1 MNPNTPEE
9 SKVATVVTR
18 FTSSNLWKYGMLAFI
33 LCLLAYN
40 VLHLLK
46 FRNFSYDQYGGLMI
60 ALMLLFNHIACN
72 LTTKGWKSV
81 VMKTGAWVWIALVF
95 AYIFSL

>member
-9 SKVATVVTR
+9 LKVATVVTR
-18 FTSSNLWKYGMLAFI
+18 FTSSNLWKYGVLVLL

-46 FRNFSYDQYGGLMI
+46 FRNFGYDQYGPPMLT
-60 ALMLLFNHIACN
+60 LMLLFSHISLY
-72 LTTKGWKSV
+72 LTTKGRKSI
-81 VMKTGAWVWIALVF
+81 VMKTVAWVWIALVF
-95 AYIFSL
+95 AYLFSL

>member
-40 VLHLLK
+40 VFHLLK
-46 FRNFSYDQYGGLMI
+46 FRNFGYDQYGLPMI
-60 ALMLLFNHIACN
+60 TLMLLFSHIALY
-72 LTTKGWKSV
+72 LTTKGRKSI
-81 VMKTGAWVWIALVF
+81 VMKTVASVWIVLVF
-95 AYIFSL
+95 AYLFSL